1 MKVHVLNIPGLALKR
16 RGSALLGL
24 IIVGILWAGV
34 GLMFHRDL
42 QQDYASVVQ
51 RNENYALLFQENVLR
66 SLGEI
71 DKTLLYLRRRVE
83 ALKDTTDYQKIVR
96 STDVHSDIIVQVAI
110 ANSKG
115 IARASNAVKELAKP
129 IDISDREHFKF
140 QVNNTSDTLFISTP
154 VVGRASGKWSVQFDQ
169 PFPKQGWHFCRNRN
183 RFNGSGI
190 FHQLL

>member
-1 MKVHVLNIPGLALKR
+1 
-16 RGSALLGL
+16 
-24 IIVGILWAGV
+24 
-34 GLMFHRDL
+34 MFHRDL

-83 ALKDTTDYQKIVR
+83 ALKDTTDYRRIVE

-110 ANSKG
+110 TDSKG
-115 IARASNAVKELAKP
+115 MARASNAVKDLAKP

-140 QVNNTSDTLFISTP
+140 QVNNTSDTLFVSEP
-154 VVGRASGKWSVQFDQ
+154 VVGREAASG
-169 PFPKQGWHFCRNRN
+169 
-183 RFNGSGI
+183 RFS
-190 FHQLL
+190 